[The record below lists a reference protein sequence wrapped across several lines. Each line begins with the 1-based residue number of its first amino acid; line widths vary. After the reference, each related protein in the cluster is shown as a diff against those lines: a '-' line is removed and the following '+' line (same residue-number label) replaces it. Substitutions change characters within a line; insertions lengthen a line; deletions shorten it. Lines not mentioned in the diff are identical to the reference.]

1 MTTFLNVKVDIKLKI
16 EIKNIGEQFLIETN
30 RLKNMSM

>member
-16 EIKNIGEQFLIETN
+16 EIKKIGEQFLIETN